1 MVPALAVCFGVH
13 TVHMMCTAQYNTGN
27 TKKHDEL
34 YRKDEDKYSK
44 NRWET
49 AKNARQLTAELIE
62 KAMERG
68 RERERDLWE
77 HGE

>member
-1 MVPALAVCFGVH
+1 MLWSAYSAHDVYCAV
-13 TVHMMCTAQYNTGN
+13 QYGQY
-27 TKKHDEL
+27 KKHHEL
-34 YRKDEDKYSK
+34 YRKDKYSK

-68 RERERDLWE
+68 REREREIWGNMVNDVDI
-77 HGE
+77 